1 MKKLFAIAVLTF
13 AALSASACAKPYDI
27 KTAPGFIEL
36 QNQGPTYAWRATAPE
51 GVVMGLQVIDLEG
64 DNPGDLGFWTRAIT
78 LQVRDVN
85 GYALVSSRDLKS
97 RDGTPG
103 TELRFGHDEDNKP
116 FVYRLTLFVKDKHLF
131 MLEAGGSQASFD
143 RYEKNV
149 QWMTD
154 TLYLK

>member
-1 MKKLFAIAVLTF
+1 MKKALLLLSF
-13 AALSASACAKPYDI
+13 AALLLGACAKPYDV

-51 GVVMGLQVIDLEG
+51 GVVTGLQVIDLEG

-85 GYALVSSRDLKS
+85 GYALVGTRDVKS
-97 RDGTPG
+97 HDGTPG
-103 TELRFGHDEDNKP
+103 TELRFGHDEGSKP
-116 FVYRLTLFVKDKHLF
+116 FVYRLTLFVKGKHLF

-143 RYEKNV
+143 RYEKSV
-149 QWMTD
+149 QWMAD
-154 TLYLK
+154 SLVLK